1 MIRYARLSVGMGT
14 APVPAAP
21 RSRIEHLHRAAPRWI
36 AFPRVIGSVQRSN
49 DHHAAMSDGLA
60 SAGDVPGNRSLCS
73 KVDLAQC
80 RMCACTE
87 SMPTYRFA
95 MEQTPLAIAS
105 RVGGPR
111 GGPGFGGTGG
121 QIAQCSPTAT
131 MAPVSHHG
139 SSRLIRADHGPRHL
153 WFDMQPGG
161 RAASEFCHDP
171 APAATVDPETG
182 STHIAGPERT
192 VMREVMRIDTLEWKC
207 SLVRT
212 RRDTPGSGDVEDVS
226 PCDTAHPSRARNR
239 GVLKIMW

>member
-1 MIRYARLSVGMGT
+1 MYGHANRQWPDDPLC
-14 APVPAAP
+14 PAI
-21 RSRIEHLHRAAPRWI
+21 SRDGNGACSGCTTQPHRAPAPSSATVDRI
-36 AFPRVIGSVQRSN
+36 IVGDRDVQRSN
-49 DHHAAMSDGLA
+49 DHHAATSDGLA

-171 APAATVDPETG
+171 APAATSIQRRGASISPDP
-182 STHIAGPERT
+182 
-192 VMREVMRIDTLEWKC
+192 
-207 SLVRT
+207 
-212 RRDTPGSGDVEDVS
+212 SGQ
-226 PCDTAHPSRARNR
+226 
-239 GVLKIMW
+239 